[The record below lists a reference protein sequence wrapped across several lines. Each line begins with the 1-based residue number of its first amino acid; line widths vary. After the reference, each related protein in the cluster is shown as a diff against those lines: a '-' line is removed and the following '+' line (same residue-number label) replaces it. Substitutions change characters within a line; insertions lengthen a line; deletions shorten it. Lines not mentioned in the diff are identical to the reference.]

1 MNPYEVL
8 GLKPSASQD
17 EIKAAYRKLIKQY
30 HPDQYTNNPLKDLAD
45 EKMREIN
52 AAYDTLTKNGG
63 SNSSSYSNSNSSNNY
78 SNANSNTSGS
88 GASGYNYSQ
97 VRSLLQMRRYRDA
110 EQILNGISN
119 RDAEW
124 NFLYGIVLHNKGWY
138 DQALMHIQ
146 TATNMDPNNFEYRQT
161 LNNLS
166 QKSTGYANNYYRTTG
181 RSTNDTL
188 DCCINLWMLDTCCE
202 CMGGDLIG
210 CC

>member
-8 GLKPSASQD
+8 GLKPGASQD

-30 HPDQYTNNPLKDLAD
+30 HPDQYNNNPLKDLAD

-52 AAYDTLTKNGG
+52 AAYDTLTKNAGS
-63 SNSSSYSNSNSSNNY
+63 SNSSYSKNTNNTYNSNNSSN
-78 SNANSNTSGS
+78 GS
-88 GASGYNYSQ
+88 YNYVQ
-97 VRSLLQMRRYRDA
+97 IRTLLQTRRFREA
-110 EQILNGISN
+110 ENILNNLTN

-124 NFLYGIVLHNKGWY
+124 NYLYGVVLYNKGWY
-138 DQALMHIQ
+138 DQAITHIQ

-161 LNNLS
+161 LNS
-166 QKSTGYANNYYRTTG
+166 ITQKSASHSQNYYRTTG
-181 RSTNDTL
+181 RSSNSDL
-188 DCCINLWMLDTCCE
+188 DCCINLWMFDTLCE